1 MRIVVRC
8 AAAVALLALAIGCT
22 DSSAGSDGRGAKPTE
37 NGRDSTTASTGGA
50 QRTLT
55 AARLKAALITSADV
69 PGYVVTGGA
78 GVPVPEESLTADR
91 PGCRPLSD
99 PVSSRPVRPRT
110 AQVTAAVTTRGALG
124 GDGGLDLLLLAAH
137 RPGEAGEV
145 VAGITAA
152 LRQCRSFGTTDGEG
166 GARHFAVRPARAPAV
181 GDEAV
186 AYVMTDTADATRGT
200 ATVTVV
206 RTGGSTATY
215 VTVKRSGDP
224 AGPPLAVARAQHG
237 KLAAAA
243 VQP

>member
-1 MRIVVRC
+1 M
-8 AAAVALLALAIGCT
+8 
-22 DSSAGSDGRGAKPTE
+22 
-37 NGRDSTTASTGGA
+37 
-50 QRTLT
+50 
-55 AARLKAALITSADV
+55 KAALITSADV

-78 GVPVPEESLTADR
+78 GVPVPEEALTADR

-110 AQVTAAVTTRGALG
+110 AQVTAAVTRRGALG

-166 GARHFAVRPARAPAV
+166 RARHFAVRPVRAPAV

-215 VTVKRSGDP
+215 VTVKPSGDP
-224 AGPPLAVARAQHG
+224 GGPPPAVARAQHG

>member
-1 MRIVVRC
+1 M
-8 AAAVALLALAIGCT
+8 
-22 DSSAGSDGRGAKPTE
+22 
-37 NGRDSTTASTGGA
+37 
-50 QRTLT
+50 
-55 AARLKAALITSADV
+55 ITSADV

-78 GVPVPEESLTADR
+78 GGVPGPEESLTADR

-99 PVSSRPVRPRT
+99 PVSSRPARPRT

-145 VAGITAA
+145 VGGITAA

-166 GARHFAVRPARAPAV
+166 RTRHFAVRPVRAPAV

-215 VTVKRSGDP
+215 VTVKPSGDP
-224 AGPPLAVARAQHG
+224 GGPPLAVARAQHG

-243 VQP
+243 VHP